1 MTNISA
7 TLRKEAIHVPGAR
20 NWEKEFGFQPAVKFG
35 NFIYLTGHVGCD
47 QQGHC
52 VSDALEPQV
61 EKVFENLQAT
71 LTAAGS
77 DLSKMLQMTCFIVDI
92 LRNGPP
98 FWAMRK
104 RIMPNTLFTSASIGI
119 HELAD
124 PRLLLEIQGIA
135 YCE

>member
-1 MTNISA
+1 MPEK
-7 TLRKEAIHVPGAR
+7 RVVKVPGSR
-20 NWEKEFGFQPAVKFG
+20 NWEAEFGFHPAVKLG
-35 NFIYLTGHVGCD
+35 NMVYLTGHVGCD
-47 QQGHC
+47 DKGIC

-61 EKVFENLQAT
+61 VKVFENLQAT

-98 FWAMRK
+98 FWELRK
-104 RIMPNTLFTSASIGI
+104 RIMPNTVFTSATIGI

-124 PRLLLEIQGIA
+124 PRLLLEIQGVA
-135 YCE
+135 YCD

>member
-1 MTNISA
+1 M
-7 TLRKEAIHVPGAR
+7 LEKQPVKVPGAR
-20 NWEKEFGFQPAVKFG
+20 DWEAEFGFSPAVKLG
-35 NFIYLTGHVGCD
+35 NMIYLTGHVGCD
-47 QQGHC
+47 KNGVC

-61 EKVFENLQAT
+61 IKVFENLQAT

-98 FWAMRK
+98 FWALRK
-104 RIMPNTLFTSASIGI
+104 RLMPNTAFTSASIGI

-124 PRLLLEIQGIA
+124 PRLLIEIQGIA
-135 YCE
+135 YCD